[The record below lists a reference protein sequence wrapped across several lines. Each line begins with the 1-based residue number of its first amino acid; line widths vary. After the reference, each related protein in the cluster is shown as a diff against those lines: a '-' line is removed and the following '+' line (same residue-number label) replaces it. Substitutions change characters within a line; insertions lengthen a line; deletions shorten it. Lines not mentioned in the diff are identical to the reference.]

1 MGKHT
6 QKEYYDEAGHFIIKP
21 YRLKDLSAIF
31 GVKENTLK
39 RWMLAYPELEKK
51 GRQHYTIIQVR
62 LMIEKFGLPQK
73 LSVVMPL
80 PVGKAA

>member
-6 QKEYYDEAGHFIIKP
+6 QKQYFDEAGHFIIKP

-39 RWMLAYPELEKK
+39 RWMNQYAELEKK

-73 LSVVMPL
+73 LCVAMPQQ
-80 PVGKAA
+80 VENAA